1 VREIL
6 SEELESYIQ
15 NNVISRTKELY
26 NLVGEEKKKCEY
38 ERRSTLENIEYLL
51 GTIEW
56 RVLLA
61 SHFSS
66 KGVECGDDMEKAL
79 VAVNRLKQ
87 IISERHPF
95 KMDEDNRYAELIV
108 ENLNETLENLINKF
122 LIVRANEQLKKEYY
136 QVSERRREEMRK
148 WVRENYQALQN
159 FISLWVKEVDLGVVK
174 KIVCKCGAEIVISR
188 KFRFS
193 LLDILE
199 HAENVHNMN
208 VSNLRGEEFVKFF
221 SWWLKWST
229 QEQKGILPENWV
241 YDNFYGF
248 KTRHKLQYEKKY

>member
-1 VREIL
+1 L

-15 NNVISRTKELY
+15 NNVIKRTKELY
-26 NLVGEEKKKCEY
+26 ELVGKEKKTCEY
-38 ERRSTLENIEYLL
+38 ERKTTLENIEYLL

-56 RVLLA
+56 RMSLA

-66 KGVECGDDMEKAL
+66 KGVECSDDVEKAL
-79 VAVNRLKQ
+79 VAASKLKQ

-95 KMDEDNRYAELIV
+95 SEDNIYAQTIA

-122 LIVRANEQLKKEYY
+122 LIAGANEQLKREWH
-136 QVSERRREEMRK
+136 QVSEKRKEEMRK

-188 KFRFS
+188 KFKFS

-199 HAENVHNMN
+199 HAERMHEMN
-208 VSNLRGEEFVKFF
+208 VSNFRGEEFIKFF

-229 QEQKGILPENWV
+229 QEQKGILQVNWV

-248 KTRHKLQYEKKY
+248 RTKHKLQYEKKY

>member
-1 VREIL
+1 M
-6 SEELESYIQ
+6 SEELQKYIE
-15 NNVISRTKELY
+15 NNIISRTKELY
-26 NLVGEEKKKCEY
+26 DLVAKEKKVCEY
-38 ERRSTLENIEYLL
+38 EKRSLFENIEYLL

-56 RVLLA
+56 RISLA

-66 KGVECGDDMEKAL
+66 KGVECSDDVEKAL

-87 IISERHPF
+87 IVEERHPF
-95 KMDEDNRYAELIV
+95 SRDEDNNYAQLTISSI
-108 ENLNETLENLINKF
+108 NETLENLINKF

-159 FISLWVKEVDLGVVK
+159 FISLWTKEVDLGLVK

-199 HAENVHNMN
+199 HAERMHEMN
-208 VSNLRGEEFVKFF
+208 VSNFRGEEFVKFF

-229 QEQKGILPENWV
+229 QEQKGIL
-241 YDNFYGF
+241 
-248 KTRHKLQYEKKY
+248 RHGNY